1 MQLKEA
7 ETCNLSPESQ
17 QTKQFGLENVRTTCC
32 QAHSPSPE
40 GQSQA
45 LDWATHAPARA
56 THPRMTM
63 KAQCC
68 MYRLNRLNM
77 NTMSPEVPYFFLW
90 HLVLLLDE
98 SFVGFSVD
106 HQGVLV
112 CESAHWVNFDDA
124 RRAALPHLECLG
136 SDQLEHPVVA
146 EHLFAINS

>member
-1 MQLKEA
+1 MA
-7 ETCNLSPESQ
+7 EISAEKLSGRTLVNINTGGTVSGRRLGDSRPGASHTSENADESAV
-17 QTKQFGLENVRTTCC
+17 L
-32 QAHSPSPE
+32 
-40 GQSQA
+40 
-45 LDWATHAPARA
+45 
-56 THPRMTM
+56 
-63 KAQCC
+63 
-68 MYRLNRLNM
+68 YRLNM
-77 NTMSPEVPYFFLW
+77 NMNIMLPEVPDFFLW